1 MPKRHTRVSEK
12 LTLLMA
18 DLPIGQSSELAA
30 VMLQLHADFR
40 RRHGLP
46 PLPTAWTLADDMA
59 HLRRRASLT
68 DPGLLRSSARA
79 VGSTLTRVRRLLW
92 DVLKPLFFRQTEVN
106 RDLIL
111 ALEAL
116 AREREQNRH
125 AHYVLSER
133 VSELETLVARLRP
146 RGRSGA
152 QGAAAGEQSGGQE
165 PAE

>member
-1 MPKRHTRVSEK
+1 MSEE

-59 HLRRRASLT
+59 QLRGRASLT
-68 DPGLLRSSARA
+68 DPGLLRSSAPA

-133 VSELETLVARLRP
+133 VAELETVVARLRP
-146 RGRSGA
+146 R
-152 QGAAAGEQSGGQE
+152 QSGGQGHPE
-165 PAE
+165 GK